1 MSSAPGKRLTIR
13 CPHCRGE
20 MVVDA
25 GTGAILSHRASKAPP
40 GGGKSFEDLFA
51 DLERDKSRAE
61 ALFDQEREAMKDRE
75 RILEER
81 FRKAVEDAGDVDDD
95 TPPPRPFDLD

>member
-1 MSSAPGKRLTIR
+1 
-13 CPHCRGE
+13 

-25 GTGAILSHRASKAPP
+25 GTGAILSHKASKTAL
-40 GGGKSFEDLFA
+40 GGGKSFDDLFA
-51 DLERDKSRAE
+51 DLERDKTRAE
-61 ALFDQEREAMKDRE
+61 ALFEQEHAAVKDHD

-81 FRKAVEDAGDVDDD
+81 FRKAVEDAGDVDDG

>member
-1 MSSAPGKRLTIR
+1 MSRTSGKRLTIR
-13 CPHCRGE
+13 CPECRAE
-20 MVVDA
+20 MSVDVQ
-25 GTGAILSHRASKAPP
+25 TGAILSHRPSKTPP
-40 GGGKSFEDLFA
+40 GGGKSFDDLFA

-61 ALFDQEREAMKDRE
+61 ALFEQEQAAMKDRD

-81 FRKAVEDAGDVDDD
+81 FRKAVEDAGEVDGD

>member
-1 MSSAPGKRLTIR
+1 
-13 CPHCRGE
+13 

-25 GTGAILSHRASKAPP
+25 KTGAILSHKAGKNPP
-40 GGGKSFEDLFA
+40 GGGKSFDDLFA
-51 DLERDKSRAE
+51 DMEREKSRAE
-61 ALFDQEREAMKDRE
+61 ALFEQEQEAMKDRD

-81 FRKAVEDAGDVDDD
+81 FKKAVEDAGDVDGD